1 MPFDRAAGG
10 TRHAPPGL
18 NDANEADPRQWTANG
33 SGACDWVVD
42 FVAEGFAEEFAEGS
56 RGSRVTAD
64 VADEDERN
72 EDAVSARWDA
82 WAVTRTF
89 PFLDQAN
96 SPALSRA
103 FYVPGWSAAKNA
115 YGKYVVYR
123 RAEREVERDERV
135 S

>member
-1 MPFDRAAGG
+1 M
-10 TRHAPPGL
+10 
-18 NDANEADPRQWTANG
+18 
-33 SGACDWVVD
+33 
-42 FVAEGFAEEFAEGS
+42 
-56 RGSRVTAD
+56 
-64 VADEDERN
+64 DERN
-72 EDAVSARWDA
+72 VDVDERNVDVDERNVDAVSARSDA
-82 WAVTRTF
+82 WVVTRTF